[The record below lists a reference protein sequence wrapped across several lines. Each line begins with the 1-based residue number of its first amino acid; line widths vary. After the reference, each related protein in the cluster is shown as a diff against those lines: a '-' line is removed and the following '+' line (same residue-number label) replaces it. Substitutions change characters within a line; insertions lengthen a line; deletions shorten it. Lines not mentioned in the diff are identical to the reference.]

1 MEMVVSVGAFLVSL
15 IALYLS
21 HWHKSS
27 KAILCLN
34 SRFFDCLSEKTNRE
48 LNYTFSNTGNQELYI
63 KDIALLMGPSP
74 LGHLKHDAPYLEV
87 PINHLD
93 PFVLKPGEIRP
104 FTVVHDA
111 AYRPP
116 KESDPNQHRH
126 TILSLEVISANGKRY
141 QVAHDISELGATG
154 PALKHPIW
162 KGVPLGS
169 SV

>member
-1 MEMVVSVGAFLVSL
+1 MEMVVSVGAFLVSFM
-15 IALYLS
+15 ALYLS
-21 HWHKSS
+21 HLHKSP

-48 LNYTFSNTGNQELYI
+48 LNYTFSNAGNQELYI

-74 LGHLKHDAPYLEV
+74 LGHLKHDATYLEI
-87 PINHLD
+87 PISRLD

-104 FTVVHDA
+104 FTVVHEA

-116 KESDPNQHRH
+116 KESHPNQYRY

-141 QVAHDISELGATG
+141 QVAHDISELCATE